1 MLASEDI
8 TLWAREGGLIGLV
21 LFSLF
26 ALILLFI
33 HVLSKKDKF
42 HTNFIE
48 RILDSEKAERKEIH
62 DQHTNTYN
70 RLSNSLDNLSE
81 ELRKRKG

>member
-1 MLASEDI
+1 MLADNI
-8 TLWAREGGLIGLV
+8 TIWAKEGGLIGLV

-33 HVLSKKDKF
+33 HVLSKKDKN

-48 RILDSEKAERKEIH
+48 RILDSEKAERREIH

-70 RLSNSLDNLSE
+70 RLSSSLDNLSE
-81 ELRKRKG
+81 ELRKRKNS

>member
-1 MLASEDI
+1 MIAAEDI

-33 HVLSKKDKF
+33 HVLSRKDKS

-48 RILDSEKAERKEIH
+48 RILSSEKEERREIH

-70 RLSNSLDNLSE
+70 RLSSSLDNLSN
-81 ELRKRKG
+81 ELRKRK